1 MSEQSSRLV
10 IILDS
15 SGAQRNS
22 ESLADALNR
31 LTAQGE
37 RRDRGNRQPRF
48 FIQTPCSIGSRCAI
62 YRCSYKNS
70 RRLGASCS
78 TN

>member
-37 RRDRGNRQPRF
+37 RATGATDNLVS
-48 FIQTPCSIGSRCAI
+48 TPH
-62 YRCSYKNS
+62 
-70 RRLGASCS
+70 
-78 TN
+78 